1 MGQPIINRLIFDQFD
16 IKHRGEYM
24 NRLLSKTH
32 VGMVVKA
39 EMLWVLAVQ
48 TETHGV
54 FHGCLHGSVVCGRLL
69 SKTHG
74 LNAMQSKTHWVNCIW
89 IAMAYQRE
97 DFQKKSRFKTLMKTM
112 PEPYDFDASGLGRV
126 GEYFPNFLIKTH
138 RGSMEKVKTF

>member
-1 MGQPIINRLIFDQFD
+1 MSHFLN
-16 IKHRGEYM
+16 
-24 NRLLSKTH
+24 KTH

-39 EMLWVLAVQ
+39 ETLWALTVQ

-89 IAMAYQRE
+89 TAMAYQRE

-112 PEPYDFDASGLGRV
+112 PEPYDFDHSGLGRV

-138 RGSMEKVKTF
+138 RGSMEKVKTL